1 MPPNEPALNKFF
13 RVAIK
18 TQASDLHLK
27 VGQPAK
33 LRIQG
38 QLKDTTG
45 EAMTGERMEQ
55 MVFEILSPD
64 QKEFFLKSGTL
75 DFAHEVGDEDR
86 FRVNVFRQRNMISL
100 AARRVSTEILPFEG
114 LNLPPVLGKISDSK
128 HGLVLTAGTTGGGKT
143 KTAVA

>member
-1 MPPNEPALNKFF
+1 MAMKQHISKDPNPDNEPALNKFF

-27 VGQPAK
+27 VGQPPK

-64 QKEFFLKSGTL
+64 QKEIFLKSGTV
-75 DFAHEVGDEDR
+75 DFAYEVGDEDR
-86 FRVNVFRQRNMISL
+86 FRI
-100 AARRVSTEILPFEG
+100 
-114 LNLPPVLGKISDSK
+114 
-128 HGLVLTAGTTGGGKT
+128 
-143 KTAVA
+143 